1 MFERAQELLYT
12 CLFHE
17 QRLACADEAL
27 SPIRRGARI
36 FAGILRELPIGYSG
50 TSPFAGE
57 FGLEFTCE
65 AQRASWEERIAVA
78 KQGKPYDWAYAK
90 PYPPVAAELSSRF
103 GWRFSHGGLGHSSVD
118 YGFILAYGLKE
129 YARQA
134 AGDDDFDLA
143 VREALVAM
151 KDFAARYHCR
161 VPWEP
166 ATDLR
171 EALQSILFMLVGQ
184 VTSEHVSW
192 SYSLGRF
199 DQYLLPYWQKTARD
213 EADELL
219 AAFFR
224 RLNDMSFI
232 DDATALNLGGE
243 EGLNEL
249 SWRILD
255 LAAKLQ
261 LPSPLLT
268 VRVSE
273 RLSHEDFARL
283 CRPELLRCGQPT
295 FYGEEACRKA
305 LLTRG
310 VPESELADWV
320 VNSCMGL
327 KISAR
332 EWQDMW
338 GAVVMTPL
346 ALEMALN
353 NGEPLR
359 GKLPLA
365 CEVPP
370 KTTYASFAELFEQ
383 VCRYLAFFV
392 RESVLAF
399 EKNRQVR
406 MEKLQ
411 NPFMSALYADCLS
424 RKRDV
429 LAGGVRYLTMI
440 VETFGMINLADSLFS
455 VKKLVFE
462 QKASN
467 LSDLLAALQSNF
479 SDAPELLAKI
489 TALPKYGQNHPEVDA
504 LVKTLTERI
513 AAICAAYN
521 RPGFFCV
528 PSLHTL
534 AGHIEGGT
542 RLGATLDGRRDGEPL
557 AKNAGT
563 RPAVVTPHTSLL
575 LSASAW
581 DQGLFSG
588 GQALDLWI
596 APTTWESPENIAK
609 FETLCRSYFRRGGL
623 QLQVN
628 GASVAELQAA
638 MAEPDKYQ
646 QLTVRIGGFSVR
658 FVTLS
663 KQAQRDF
670 ISRFAAGM

>member
-1 MFERAQELLYT
+1 MFERAHDLLYS

-17 QRLACADEAL
+17 QRLACADQQL
-27 SPIRRGARI
+27 SPIRRGAQI
-36 FAGILRELPIGYSG
+36 FAGILRELPIGHSG

-57 FGLEFTCE
+57 FGLEFTAE
-65 AQRASWEERIAVA
+65 TQRASWEERIAVA
-78 KQGKPYDWAYAK
+78 KKANPYSWAHAK
-90 PYPPVAAELSSRF
+90 PYPAAAGELTSRF
-103 GWRFSHGGLGHSSVD
+103 GWKFSEGGLGHCTVD
-118 YGFILAYGLKE
+118 YGFILARGLKE

-134 AGDDDFDLA
+134 GGDDDFDQA

-166 ATDLR
+166 ATDLQ
-171 EALQSILFMLVGQ
+171 EALQSILFMLIGQ
-184 VTSEHVSW
+184 VASEHVPW

-199 DQYLLPYWQKTARD
+199 DQYLLPYWQKTARV
-213 EADELL
+213 EADALL

-243 EGLNEL
+243 EGFNEL
-249 SWRILD
+249 SWGILD

-268 VRVSE
+268 VRISE

-295 FYGEEACRKA
+295 FYGEEACLNA
-305 LLTRG
+305 LRTRG
-310 VPESELADWV
+310 VPEAELSDWA

-327 KISAR
+327 MISAR

-338 GAVVMTPL
+338 GAVIVTPL

-353 NGEPLR
+353 NGEPLS
-359 GKLPLA
+359 GKLPLD
-365 CEVPP
+365 CGVPP
-370 KTTYASFAELFEQ
+370 QTAYASFAELFEQ

-392 RESVLAF
+392 RESVVAM
-399 EKNRQVR
+399 EQNRQVR
-406 MEKLQ
+406 VAKLQ
-411 NPFMSALYADCLS
+411 NPFVSALYADCLS

-429 LAGGVRYLTMI
+429 LDGGVRYRTMI

-462 QKASN
+462 QNDSS
-467 LSDLLAALQSNF
+467 LGDLLAALQSNF
-479 SDAPELLAKI
+479 ADAPDLLAKI
-489 TALPKYGQNHPEVDA
+489 TALPKYGQNHTEVDA
-504 LVKTLTERI
+504 LVKALTERI
-513 AAICAAYN
+513 AAICAAHN
-521 RPGFFCV
+521 SPGFFCV

-534 AGHIEGGT
+534 AGHIEGGS
-542 RLGATLDGRRDGEPL
+542 RLAATADGRKNGEPL

-563 RPAVVTPHTSLL
+563 RPPVVAPHTSLL

-581 DQGLFSG
+581 NQGLFSG

-596 APTTWESPENIAK
+596 APATWESPENIAK
-609 FETLCRSYFRRGGL
+609 FEALCRSYFRRGGL

-628 GASVAELQAA
+628 GASVAELQDA
-638 MAEPDKYQ
+638 MAHPDKYQ
-646 QLTVRIGGFSVR
+646 QLMVRIGGFSVR

-663 KQAQRDF
+663 ERAQRDF
-670 ISRFAAGM
+670 ITRFASGM